1 MKLYAAYGSNIN
13 LEQMAHRCPD
23 SVIVGKGYL
32 HNYELAFQGSHG
44 YGVATVKPKRGR
56 RVPILLWLISE
67 KDEQALDVYEGW
79 PRLYRKE
86 AHTFAITEWLVNQTV
101 ESHDPSHLVEA
112 MIYVMNIGTPC
123 PPGKSYYQCILRG
136 YREVGFHPR
145 YLEIAARS
153 AIDVA
158 VHPE

>member
-23 SVIVGKGYL
+23 AVVVGKGYL
-32 HNYELAFQGSHG
+32 HNYELAFQGTHG

-56 RVPILLWLISE
+56 RVPILLWSISE

-86 AHTFAITEWLVNQTV
+86 TLTISITEWLENQSIEV
-101 ESHDPSHLVEA
+101 HAPGDILDV
-112 MIYVMNIGTPC
+112 MVYVMNIGEPNV
-123 PPGKSYYQCILRG
+123 PSQPYYRCIMSG
-136 YREVGFHPR
+136 YHAVGFHPR

-153 AIDVA
+153 AMDAA
-158 VHPE
+158 VQYE